1 MGYGI
6 PTKGIYS
13 HIKGGYKTFGSIG
26 QGDSNLGVKD
36 DNELSELT
44 RTMLVTVT
52 ALSNFD

>member
-13 HIKGGYKTFGSIG
+13 HKKGGYKTFGSIG
-26 QGDSNLGVKD
+26 QGESNLGVKD
-36 DNELSELT
+36 DNEPSELT